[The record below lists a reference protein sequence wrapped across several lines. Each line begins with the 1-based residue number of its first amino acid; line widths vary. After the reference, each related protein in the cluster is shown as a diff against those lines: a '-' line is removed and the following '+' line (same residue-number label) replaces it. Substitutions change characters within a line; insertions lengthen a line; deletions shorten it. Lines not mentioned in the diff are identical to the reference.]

1 MRIAVIGG
9 GIAGLSAAWELEKA
23 RKEGAALEYV
33 LFEASPVLGGSL
45 RSEKV
50 EGCVFEAGPDSF
62 LSEKPAA
69 AELCK
74 ELGIADQLLPSG
86 DQQRKTY
93 ILRRNRL
100 VALPDGL
107 MFMVPTKLIPTAL
120 SPLFS
125 LRTKIRM
132 GLELLH
138 PPRPSEQEESVAQLI
153 ERHFGAELV
162 DRLADPLLSG
172 IYGGDCSKLSAESV
186 LPMMVKME
194 REYGS
199 LTRGMLAAH
208 AKMKKAMAG
217 KAKSAPRP
225 LFTTLCSGMQTM
237 STAIERTLLPAS
249 IRCSTAVLSLKPSE
263 SNWMVET
270 ATGVES
276 FDAVILASQSWAAG
290 RMLRSTNAA
299 LAANLEAIP
308 YASSITVNLL
318 YDAKE
323 FGKVPPGF
331 GFLIPASE
339 KRQMMACTFVQQKF
353 PGRIPDGKVLLRCFL
368 GTSRNE
374 SLKSRSDLELEFI
387 VRDELESILGL
398 RATPIATRVYRW
410 SGAMAQ
416 YTVGHKSRIAAIRKE
431 VEQMPG
437 LELVGN
443 GYDGIGV
450 PDCIR
455 TGRAAAKAVMALSVQ
470 QDAISTR

>member
-23 RKEGAALEYV
+23 RKGGAALEYV
-33 LFEASPVLGGSL
+33 LFEASSTLGGSL

-50 EGCVFEAGPDSF
+50 EDCVFEAGPDSF
-62 LSEKPAA
+62 LTEKPAA
-69 AELCK
+69 AELCR
-74 ELGIADQLLPSG
+74 ELGLGDQLIPSG

-125 LRTKIRM
+125 LQTKIRM
-132 GLELLH
+132 GLELMH
-138 PPRPSEQEESVAQLI
+138 PPHPSEQDESVAELV
-153 ERHFGAELV
+153 ERHFGSELV

-199 LTRGMLAAH
+199 LTLGMLAAH
-208 AKMKKAMAG
+208 AKMKKAMQG
-217 KAKSAPRP
+217 KKKSEPRP
-225 LFTTLCSGMQTM
+225 LFTTLRGGMQLM
-237 STAIERTLLPAS
+237 ATAIEAALVPAS
-249 IRCSTAVLSLKPSE
+249 IRCSTAVLSLKQSLRG
-263 SNWMVET
+263 WLVET
-270 ATGVES
+270 VSGDEN
-276 FDAVILASQSWAAG
+276 FDAVILASQCWAAG
-290 RMLRSTNAA
+290 KMLRGTNEN

-318 YDAKE
+318 YEAKE
-323 FGKVPPGF
+323 YGKVPSGF

-353 PGRIPDGKVLLRCFL
+353 PGRIPEGKVLLRCFL

-374 SLKSRSDLELEFI
+374 SLRNCSDLELEFI
-387 VRDELESILGL
+387 VRDELEAILGL
-398 RATPIATRVYRW
+398 RATPMAARVYRW
-410 SGAMAQ
+410 NKAMAQ
-416 YTVGHKSRIAAIRKE
+416 YTVGHKARIAAIRKE

-437 LELVGN
+437 LELAGN

-455 TGRAAAKAVMALSVQ
+455 TGRAAARAVMALALPQSEM
-470 QDAISTR
+470 STR